1 MNRIIL
7 NFVVEIQHL
16 TATWDLIENHL
27 NHLPDHEGHGAKDRL
42 KEVQKKLLRV
52 ISGLKTYT
60 ITLELEKSEIDFR
73 MKTMSTS
80 LIKSEPGEAEDSHL
94 HDDLRRIEA
103 TLHVAKR
110 TRRNAMNYLINKT
123 RHGWDDDIL
132 EHTVSL
138 ISSKILL

>member
-16 TATWDLIENHL
+16 TATWDLIENHP

-42 KEVQKKLLRV
+42 KGVQKKLLCV

-60 ITLELEKSEIDFR
+60 ITRELEKSEIDFR

-80 LIKSEPGEAEDSHL
+80 VIKTESGEAEDSHL
-94 HDDLRRIEA
+94 HDELCKIDA
-103 TLHVAKR
+103 TLHVAKW

-132 EHTVSL
+132 ENTVSL
-138 ISSKILL
+138 ISLKILL